1 MIRKYSG
8 LLGFCIGACLT
19 VSGQMAET
27 AQTPPSP
34 ASRVWTLKECID
46 YAIEHNIEVRQRV
59 LEKRN
64 QELNVNTAQYSRL
77 PDLNAGLGQNFYFG
91 RGPGRDGTYQDQSQ
105 SSSSLDINTRVPVF
119 SGFRVHHQIQ
129 MEKLN
134 LQAAIA
140 ELDRAKEDLSLNIT
154 SYFLQVLFN
163 HELYRIAEEQVRLNR
178 EQVERTGILVR
189 GGKVPESELFDARAS
204 LAKEELNKT
213 QAQNTL
219 KLSLLDLSQLLNLE
233 TVEGFEIEMP
243 DIEHILIEQIVHL
256 MTPES
261 VFTASVKNRPAVMA
275 AEFRLRSSEKNL
287 KIAKSAY
294 YPQLS
299 LGASYSNSYYHTYNL
314 GEGGSNPSFSTQL
327 SRNGSESVGLN
338 LSIPIFN
345 RMSTRNQVRSARISI
360 ENQELM
366 LENMRQNLYKEIQQA
381 YYNAVAA
388 HEKYLSSEKSVEAS
402 RTAFRYEEQKYNA
415 GRSTSYQFNDAK
427 TRLAK
432 SLSEAAQAKYDF
444 IFRTKILDFY
454 NGRPLDE

>member
-1 MIRKYSG
+1 M
-8 LLGFCIGACLT
+8 
-19 VSGQMAET
+19 
-27 AQTPPSP
+27 
-34 ASRVWTLKECID
+34 
-46 YAIEHNIEVRQRV
+46 
-59 LEKRN
+59 
-64 QELNVNTAQYSRL
+64 
-77 PDLNAGLGQNFYFG
+77 
-91 RGPGRDGTYQDQSQ
+91 
-105 SSSSLDINTRVPVF
+105 
-119 SGFRVHHQIQ
+119 
-129 MEKLN
+129 
-134 LQAAIA
+134 
-140 ELDRAKEDLSLNIT
+140 
-154 SYFLQVLFN
+154 
-163 HELYRIAEEQVRLNR
+163 YRIAEEQVRLNR
-178 EQVERTGILVR
+178 EQVERTEILVR

-454 NGRPLDE
+454 NGHPLDE

>member
-1 MIRKYSG
+1 MIRKYISLAG
-8 LLGFCIGACLT
+8 LLIWVCLT
-19 VSGQMAET
+19 VSGQSAET
-27 AQTPPSP
+27 GKTVHSQPSR
-34 ASRVWTLKECID
+34 AWTLKECID
-46 YAIEHNIEVRQRV
+46 YAIEHNIDIRQRV
-59 LEKRN
+59 LEKRD
-64 QELNVNTAQYSRL
+64 QELSVSTAKFSRL
-77 PDLNAGLGQNFYFG
+77 PDLNAGVGQNFYFG

-105 SSSSLDINTRVPVF
+105 SSSSLDVNTRVPVF
-119 SGFRVHHQIQ
+119 SGFRIHHQIQ
-129 MEKLN
+129 LEKLN
-134 LQAAIA
+134 LQATIA
-140 ELDRAKEDLSLNIT
+140 ELDRAKEDLALNIT

-163 HELYRIAEEQVRLNR
+163 NELFRIAEEQVNLSR
-178 EQVERTGILVR
+178 EQVENTEVMVR
-189 GGKVPESELFDARAS
+189 GGKVPESELFDARAA

-233 TVEGFEIEMP
+233 TVEGFKIEMP
-243 DIEHILIEQIVHL
+243 DIGHLLIEQTANL
-256 MTPES
+256 MTPEA
-261 VFTASVKNRPAVMA
+261 VYTASVKNRPAVKA

-287 KIAKSAY
+287 KIAKSVY

-314 GEGGSNPSFSTQL
+314 GAGESNPSFSTQL
-327 SRNGSESVGLN
+327 SRNGSESVGLS
-338 LSIPIFN
+338 LSIPVFN
-345 RMSTRNQVRSARISI
+345 RLSTRNQVRSARISV
-360 ENQELM
+360 ENQELV
-366 LENMRQNLYKEIQQA
+366 LENIRQNLYKEIQQA

-402 RTAFRYEEQKYNA
+402 QIAFRYEEQKYNA